1 MLPVQTAVLI
11 KIEVYPPHQVHIKW
25 TSGLN
30 HLQCKHI
37 ITHILEV
44 IHL

>member
-1 MLPVQTAVLI
+1 MQPVQTAVLI
-11 KIEVYPPHQVHIKW
+11 KIEVYLPHQVHITW

-30 HLQCKHI
+30 HLQSKHI

-44 IHL
+44 IYL